1 MELKICEEGDRNMK
15 LLFEI
20 GMEENPARFLV
31 NALNDL
37 KNNLAKKL
45 KDERIDYQDIK
56 TFGTPRRLV
65 ILVEGLAE
73 RQNDLNELNMGPA
86 KKVAYGQDGMLS
98 KAGLGFVSLGVEANI
113 L

>member
-1 MELKICEEGDRNMK
+1 MKMRICEEGDRNMK

-37 KNNLAKKL
+37 KNNLANKL
-45 KDERIDYQDIK
+45 KDERINYEEIK

-73 RQNDLNELNMGPA
+73 RQNDLNESKYGTC
-86 KKVAYGQDGMLS
+86 KKVAYGQDGD
-98 KAGLGFVSLGVEANI
+98 AF
-113 L
+113 

>member
-1 MELKICEEGDRNMK
+1 MK

-86 KKVAYGQDGMLS
+86 KKLLMDKMECFLKQDLDLLNL
-98 KAGLGFVSLGVEANI
+98 KE
-113 L
+113 